1 MIALSAC
8 LCVFSDDGVNRS
20 MLSRAALSFH
30 AETEQ
35 KCIKTLSVML
45 LTALKSG
52 VLVYS
57 FFTILSGVSGRE
69 SKAQQGDPQRIVGPL
84 QLNVTPVSQG
94 NNVPDRKDKTVPTCE
109 MSKDYVKI
117 SHVEVLMT
125 DR

>member
-1 MIALSAC
+1 MIACLLVYVFLVMMALIAAC
-8 LCVFSDDGVNRS
+8 CQGQLCLFMQRRNRN
-20 MLSRAALSFH
+20 A
-30 AETEQ
+30 Q
-35 KCIKTLSVML
+35 SVML

-69 SKAQQGDPQRIVGPL
+69 SKAQQGDPQRIVGQVRPL

-125 DR
+125 DM